1 MKLIKL
7 KTYPLIA
14 LTWSRAVSV
23 ANAFGANVARR
34 SRPLPLSKHQLHHSS
49 IADPFSRVINSHK
62 AVAVDDVENE
72 SSKTSLLNLLSKVPP
87 NESTPRELTRDILR
101 AVRVLEEDCPT
112 PEEDVLPS
120 LVGNWELLWTAQ
132 DLSSLPKN
140 NDGRARNNPFSTFIN
155 PLGEFVV
162 VHRLLVIALAPP
174 TIAISSVPSE
184 NQAYSN
190 NPSGRSNPI
199 LPQNVQ
205 DGLEDLG
212 LLSERKDVRN
222 TIRST
227 QAIDLKKNRIR
238 NVVSF
243 EANNLTP
250 LFSKGG
256 KTRGLITV
264 DVSGAANLDD
274 KRRID
279 VKFDRCR
286 VTLLNS
292 PIDIA
297 FPLGVVGPT
306 GWLRTM
312 YVDDDIRVT
321 RGHKGSVFILSR
333 TSR

>member
-155 PLGEFVV
+155 PL
-162 VHRLLVIALAPP
+162 
-174 TIAISSVPSE
+174 E

-286 VTLLNS
+286 VTLLDS

-321 RGHKGSVFILSR
+321 RGHKGSDSYFLELQDDIA
-333 TSR
+333 T